1 MGITGALANIRA
13 PPSPINRSKGNGK
26 AASSSSSS
34 SNSTSVIPATED
46 EGAADVIYILSLADV
61 IANFQKKL
69 PIDSDPT
76 EASMEKFPE
85 AILNALSSLL
95 SSDRNMVN
103 CVLEV
108 TSQRPVR
115 AGWVNPAQP
124 LLDIQAGIGYVVK
137 MKKKKLKQSTSAI
150 LSINKKQDRCCC
162 LEKLFFFCCFFNNV
176 SSRLLFFFDSFFSN
190 SITKPK

>member
-137 MKKKKLKQSTSAI
+137 MKKKEIEAIHECNIIYKQKTRS
-150 LSINKKQDRCCC
+150 L
-162 LEKLFFFCCFFNNV
+162 LLFRKIVFF
-176 SSRLLFFFDSFFSN
+176 LLFF
-190 SITKPK
+190 